1 MLKTLSVEN
10 YALIDKAFVKWNE
23 GFSVITGE
31 TGSGKSILLGALGL
45 IQGNRADVKV
55 LKDSER
61 KCVVEAEFDISSY
74 SMSSFFEENELD
86 EDDLCI
92 VRREISPNGKSRAF
106 INDTP
111 VALTVL
117 KSLSS
122 YLIDIHSQHETL
134 LLNQDSFQMHVL
146 DSLADTKVLL
156 NRYSDVYHE
165 YILAK
170 KQLQELKQH
179 IETQNSNRDYIEFQ
193 LKQLSD
199 ANFKLEEQ
207 SELESEL
214 TQLSHSSELKEAL
227 AKTSWLLSD
236 REENVCSSLKDSIN
250 ALSSIASVF
259 PKVQSVNERLNSSWI
274 EIKDIAREV
283 DQLLSDVT
291 VDPQRLEYVNERLDL
306 IYTLEKKHRVN
317 TMQELLE
324 VKESFEKDLALIE
337 SSSDQVESLQKK
349 IDDLE
354 TTLTEKAHKISEMRR
369 KAKEPME
376 RSVEG
381 LLQDLGIANAKFEV
395 SIESLNTINSTGLDS
410 VRFWFSANKNV
421 PLQPLSS
428 VASGGEMARVMLA
441 LKSILSKTEYLP
453 TLILDEID
461 TGVSGDVAS
470 RMGNLMKMM
479 GEYMQ
484 VVSITH
490 LPQIASK
497 GTTHYKVYK
506 EDDEESTVSHIK
518 QLTLEERVMEIAQML
533 SGTNPSPAA
542 IANAKDLMN
551 IK

>member
-1 MLKTLSVEN
+1 MIKTLSVEN

-45 IQGNRADVKV
+45 IQGNRAEVKV

-61 KCVVEAEFDISSY
+61 KGVVEAEFDISSY

-92 VRREISPNGKSRAF
+92 VRREITPNGKSRAF
-106 INDTP
+106 VNDTP

-156 NRYSDVYHE
+156 NGYGDMYHE
-165 YILAK
+165 YILVK

-207 SELESEL
+207 SELESEME
-214 TQLSHSSELKEAL
+214 QLSHSSELKEAL
-227 AKTSWLLSD
+227 SKTSWLLSD

-274 EIKDIAREV
+274 ELKDIAREV

-324 VKESFEKDLALIE
+324 VKASFEKDLALIE

-349 IDDLE
+349 IDDLG
-354 TTLTEKAHKISEMRR
+354 TALTEKAHKISEMRR

-395 SIESLNTINSTGLDS
+395 SIESLDTISSTGLDS
-410 VRFWFSANKNV
+410 VRFVFSANKNA

-461 TGVSGDVAS
+461 TGVSGYVAS
-470 RMGNLMKMM
+470 RMWNLMTMM

-490 LPQIASK
+490 LPLIASK

-551 IK
+551 IQ

>member
-227 AKTSWLLSD
+227 AKISWLLSD

-410 VRFWFSANKNV
+410 VRFLFSANKNV

-470 RMGNLMKMM
+470 RMGNLMTMM

>member
-92 VRREISPNGKSRAF
+92 VRREITPNGKSRAF

-156 NRYSDVYHE
+156 NSYGDMYHE

-207 SELESEL
+207 SELESEME
-214 TQLSHSSELKEAL
+214 QLSHSSELKEAL
-227 AKTSWLLSD
+227 SKTSWLLSD

-259 PKVQSVNERLNSSWI
+259 PKVQSINERLNSSWI
-274 EIKDIAREV
+274 ELKDIAREV

-324 VKESFEKDLALIE
+324 VKASFEKDLALIE

-349 IDDLE
+349 IDDLG
-354 TTLTEKAHKISEMRR
+354 TVLTEKAHKISEMRR

-395 SIESLNTINSTGLDS
+395 SIESLDTINSTGLDS
-410 VRFWFSANKNV
+410 VRFLFSANKNA

-470 RMGNLMKMM
+470 RMGNLMTMM

-551 IK
+551 IQ

>member
-55 LKDSER
+55 LKDTEK

-86 EDDLCI
+86 EDDMCI
-92 VRREISPNGKSRAF
+92 VRREITPNGKSRAF

-111 VALTVL
+111 VALSVL

-146 DSLADTKVLL
+146 DSLADTKALL
-156 NRYSDVYHE
+156 NDYVDVYHE
-165 YILAK
+165 YIRAK

-193 LKQLSD
+193 LKQLTE
-199 ANFKLEEQ
+199 ANFALEEQ
-207 SELESEL
+207 SELESEME
-214 TQLSHSSELKEAL
+214 QLSHSSELKEAL
-227 AKTSWLLSD
+227 SKTSWLLSD
-236 REENVCSSLKDSIN
+236 SEENVCSSLKDSIN
-250 ALSSIASVF
+250 ALSSISSVF
-259 PKVQSVNERLNSSWI
+259 PKVQSINERLNSSWI
-274 EIKDIAREV
+274 ELKDISREV

-337 SSSDQVESLQKK
+337 SSSDQVDSLQKK

-354 TTLTEKAHKISEMRR
+354 TDLTKKAHKISEMRR

-395 SIESLNTINSTGLDS
+395 SIESLDTINSTGLDS
-410 VRFWFSANKNV
+410 VKFLFSANKNAA
-421 PLQPLSS
+421 LQPLSS

-470 RMGNLMKMM
+470 RMGNMMTMM

>member
-92 VRREISPNGKSRAF
+92 VRREITPNGKSRAF

-156 NRYSDVYHE
+156 NSYGDMYHE

-207 SELESEL
+207 SELESEME
-214 TQLSHSSELKEAL
+214 QLSHSSELKEAL
-227 AKTSWLLSD
+227 SKTSWLLSD
-236 REENVCSSLKDSIN
+236 REEDVCSSLKDSIN

-274 EIKDIAREV
+274 ELKDIAREV

-324 VKESFEKDLALIE
+324 VKASFEKDLALIE

-349 IDDLE
+349 IDDLG
-354 TTLTEKAHKISEMRR
+354 TALTEKAHKISEMRR

-395 SIESLNTINSTGLDS
+395 SIESLDTINSTGLDS
-410 VRFWFSANKNV
+410 VRFLFSANKNA

-470 RMGNLMKMM
+470 RMGNLMTMM

-551 IK
+551 IQ

>member
-55 LKDSER
+55 LKDTEK

-86 EDDLCI
+86 EDDMCI
-92 VRREISPNGKSRAF
+92 VRREITPNGKSRAF

-111 VALTVL
+111 VALSVL

-146 DSLADTKVLL
+146 DSLADTKALL
-156 NRYSDVYHE
+156 NDYVDVYHE
-165 YILAK
+165 YIRAK

-193 LKQLSD
+193 LKQLTE
-199 ANFKLEEQ
+199 ANFALEEQ
-207 SELESEL
+207 SELESEME
-214 TQLSHSSELKEAL
+214 QLSHSSELKEAL
-227 AKTSWLLSD
+227 SKTSWLLSD
-236 REENVCSSLKDSIN
+236 SEENVCSSLKDSIN
-250 ALSSIASVF
+250 ALSSISSVF
-259 PKVQSVNERLNSSWI
+259 PKVQSINERLNSSWI
-274 EIKDIAREV
+274 ELKDISREV

-337 SSSDQVESLQKK
+337 SSSDQVDSLQKK

-354 TTLTEKAHKISEMRR
+354 TDLTKKAHKISEMRR

-376 RSVEG
+376 RSVEE

-395 SIESLNTINSTGLDS
+395 SIESLDTINSTGLDS
-410 VRFWFSANKNV
+410 VKFLFSANKNAA
-421 PLQPLSS
+421 LQPLSS

-470 RMGNLMKMM
+470 RMGNMMTMM

>member
-1 MLKTLSVEN
+1 MIKTLSVEN

-92 VRREISPNGKSRAF
+92 VRREITPNGKSRAF
-106 INDTP
+106 VNDTP

-156 NRYSDVYHE
+156 NGYGDMYHE
-165 YILAK
+165 YILVK

-207 SELESEL
+207 SELESEME
-214 TQLSHSSELKEAL
+214 QLSHSSELKEAL
-227 AKTSWLLSD
+227 SKTSWLLSD

-250 ALSSIASVF
+250 AG
-259 PKVQSVNERLNSSWI
+259 
-274 EIKDIAREV
+274 
-283 DQLLSDVT
+283 
-291 VDPQRLEYVNERLDL
+291 
-306 IYTLEKKHRVN
+306 KK
-317 TMQELLE
+317 EGLLE
-324 VKESFEKDLALIE
+324 VKASFEKDLALIE

-349 IDDLE
+349 IDDLG
-354 TTLTEKAHKISEMRR
+354 TALTEKAHKISEMRR

-395 SIESLNTINSTGLDS
+395 SIESLDTINSTGLDS
-410 VRFWFSANKNV
+410 VRFLFSANKNA

-470 RMGNLMKMM
+470 RMGNLMTMM

-551 IK
+551 IQ

>member
-410 VRFWFSANKNV
+410 VRFLFSANKNA

-470 RMGNLMKMM
+470 RMGNLMTMM

>member
-410 VRFWFSANKNV
+410 VRFLFSANKNV

-497 GTTHYKVYK
+497 GTTHYMVYK

>member
-92 VRREISPNGKSRAF
+92 VRREITPNGKSRAF

-156 NRYSDVYHE
+156 NSYGDMYHE

-207 SELESEL
+207 SELESEME
-214 TQLSHSSELKEAL
+214 QLSHSSELKEAL
-227 AKTSWLLSD
+227 SKTSWLLSD

-274 EIKDIAREV
+274 ELKDIAREV

-324 VKESFEKDLALIE
+324 VKASFEKDLALIE

-349 IDDLE
+349 IDDLG
-354 TTLTEKAHKISEMRR
+354 TALTEKAHKISEMRR

-395 SIESLNTINSTGLDS
+395 SIESLDTINSTGLDS
-410 VRFWFSANKNV
+410 VRFLFSANKNA

-470 RMGNLMKMM
+470 RMGNLMTMM

-551 IK
+551 IQ